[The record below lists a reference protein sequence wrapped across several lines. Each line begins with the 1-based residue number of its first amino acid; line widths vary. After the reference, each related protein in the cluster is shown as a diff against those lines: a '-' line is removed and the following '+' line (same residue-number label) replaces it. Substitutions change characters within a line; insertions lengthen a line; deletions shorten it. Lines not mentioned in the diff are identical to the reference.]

1 MVSMCYIVALSFVVN
16 PFVGTMQIS
25 AQPDMVRTT
34 LNLDDDLMR
43 LVRQRAAAEGRTMTS
58 LVEEG
63 LRGMLRSRERQVA
76 PYEVELPT
84 FSGGGPAPGVD
95 LADYQQLNNLIYAD
109 EDAHYRSAAGDAA
122 ASEQD

>member
-1 MVSMCYIVALSFVVN
+1 MLICM
-16 PFVGTMQIS
+16 
-25 AQPDMVRTT
+25 RTT

-43 LVRQRAAAEGRTMTS
+43 LVKQRAASEGRTVTS
-58 LVEEG
+58 MVEEG
-63 LRGMLRSRERQVA
+63 LREMLRSRERQVA

-95 LADYQQLNNLIYAD
+95 LGDYQQLNTLIHAD
-109 EDAHYRSAAGDAA
+109 EDAHYRSMAGDAA

>member
-1 MVSMCYIVALSFVVN
+1 MREYADL
-16 PFVGTMQIS
+16 
-25 AQPDMVRTT
+25 VRTT

-63 LRGMLRSRERQVA
+63 LRAVLNSSRVSV
-76 PYEVELPT
+76 PYDVEVPT

-95 LADYQQLNNLIYAD
+95 LGDYEQLKNLIYAD
-109 EDAHYRSAAGDAA
+109 EDARYRSMAGDAA